1 MQNTEDRIYNTEYR
15 IPDDVAAS
23 PWTTC
28 LFGTQLPLCCLSL
41 SPTASPNLPRR
52 VSLGLLS
59 LQACTCTVL
68 VPPVPVPAG
77 GLPRVHPPPLA
88 APPTPTTV
96 RPSVETHAAAQI
108 SHFAF
113 RTPVVHSSTT
123 LTLPPSQAALCNLQP
138 TTHKAALNQA
148 PGSAPL
154 IWLAATAFQ
163 TDIYLLHRFYH
174 PIPSLAPSV
183 HSPASHV
190 CTSPFVHL
198 WRPLSAPLKAQRT
211 SNPFSWP
218 AEHEPPTP
226 RERTTPLDRHHRT
239 VNQPTYAN
247 PTRRLR
253 SHLNLCD
260 RHPVIEAVA
269 LSPSLP

>member
-154 IWLAATAFQ
+154 IWARSDSIPDRHLPLAPF
-163 TDIYLLHRFYH
+163 LSFH
-174 PIPSLAPSV
+174 PIPRSPPSILL
-183 HSPASHV
+183 PRTFAR
-190 CTSPFVHL
+190 P
-198 WRPLSAPLKAQRT
+198 PLSICGAR
-211 SNPFSWP
+211 
-218 AEHEPPTP
+218 
-226 RERTTPLDRHHRT
+226 
-239 VNQPTYAN
+239 
-247 PTRRLR
+247 
-253 SHLNLCD
+253 
-260 RHPVIEAVA
+260 
-269 LSPSLP
+269 SLPH